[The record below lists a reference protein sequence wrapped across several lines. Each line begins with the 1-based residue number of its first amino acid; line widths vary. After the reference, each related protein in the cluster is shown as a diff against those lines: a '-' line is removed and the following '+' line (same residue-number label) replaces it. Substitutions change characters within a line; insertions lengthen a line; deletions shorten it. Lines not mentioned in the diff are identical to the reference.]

1 MLLHQFV
8 HGQQEG
14 AFAQLVAVGTIGKMA
29 DRTDREDN
37 RDAKVVEYLM
47 PETINHLLHRE
58 PTTEELGSRKLVA
71 VGHWLALH
79 GGSGSRVVEEES
91 ISGSQRN
98 DNQRIALQKQIGVMY
113 RPIASIKHLRA
124 IGMRETSVMEPRV
137 P

>member
-1 MLLHQFV
+1 
-8 HGQQEG
+8 
-14 AFAQLVAVGTIGKMA
+14 
-29 DRTDREDN
+29 
-37 RDAKVVEYLM
+37 M
-47 PETINHLLHRE
+47 PETINHRLHRE

-79 GGSGSRVVEEES
+79 GGSGSRVVEKES

-113 RPIASIKHLRA
+113 RPIASIKHLRP
-124 IGMRETSVMEPRV
+124 IGMRETSVMEPLV